1 LPVLSKSYIINSFFT
16 AAVSGETAF
25 FISIGRFNIVGFF
38 FRRIGGVTRM
48 ATSSVMPT
56 YGRLD
61 IAFTE
66 GKGAW
71 LTATD
76 GRQYLDALSGIAV
89 CNLGH
94 AHPAISNAISEQSQ
108 RLIHTSNIYQIPLQT
123 QLAERLTS
131 LSGMEQVFFCNSGA
145 EANEAAI
152 KIARKYGHEKGI
164 DKPVIIV
171 MDSSFHG
178 RTMATLTATGNNKV
192 QEGFEPLVP
201 GFVRVPYNDIDALRM
216 AIGHWPEA
224 VAVMLEPVQG
234 EGGIKIPDTDYL
246 AAVRKICNQRK
257 LLMMLDEVQTGIGRT
272 GDWFAFQKSSDL
284 LPDVMMLAKGLGN
297 GVPIGACLVAGPA
310 VGVLTAGNHGSTFG
324 GNPLACSAALAVLD
338 TIEQQGLLGHVS
350 HLSVMMAQG
359 FEKHLHNVTGVKSI
373 RAIGFMFGIELSIPC
388 AELVAKALEKQI
400 LINVTA
406 GNVIRLL
413 PPLVINSDEAEKIV
427 SIVSELVIEFLAE
440 HSTENVA

>member
-1 LPVLSKSYIINSFFT
+1 MT
-16 AAVSGETAF
+16 DA
-25 FISIGRFNIVGFF
+25 
-38 FRRIGGVTRM
+38 
-48 ATSSVMPT
+48 VMPT

-61 IAFTE
+61 IAFTKGE
-66 GKGAW
+66 GAW
-71 LTATD
+71 LTAED
-76 GRQYLDALSGIAV
+76 GSRYLDALSGIAV

-94 AHPAISNAISEQSQ
+94 SHPAVARAITEQANT
-108 RLIHTSNIYQIPLQT
+108 LIHTSNIYHIPLQT
-123 QLAERLTS
+123 QLAERLTE

-152 KIARKYGHEKGI
+152 KIARKYGHEKGV

-192 QEGFEPLVP
+192 QQGFEPLVP
-201 GFVRVPYNDIDALRM
+201 GFVRVPYNDLDALRM
-216 AIGHWPEA
+216 AISHWPEA

-234 EGGIKIPDTDYL
+234 EGGIKIPDTEFL
-246 AAVRKICNQRK
+246 ASVRKLCNQRK
-257 LLMMLDEVQTGIGRT
+257 LLLMLDEVQTGIGRT
-272 GDWFAFQKSSDL
+272 GDWFAFQKSADL

-310 VGVLTAGNHGSTFG
+310 VGVLQAGNHGSTFG
-324 GNPLACSAALAVLD
+324 GNPLACRAALTVLD
-338 TIEQQGLLGHVS
+338 TIEQQGLLGQVS
-350 HLSVMMAQG
+350 HLSAMMVQG
-359 FEKHLHNVTGVKSI
+359 FEKRLKGVEGVKSI
-373 RAIGFMFGIELSIPC
+373 RALGFMFGIELVQPC
-388 AELVAKALEKQI
+388 AELVANALEKNI

-427 SIVSELVIEFLAE
+427 NLVSELVIEFLAE

>member
-1 LPVLSKSYIINSFFT
+1 V
-16 AAVSGETAF
+16 
-25 FISIGRFNIVGFF
+25 NIM
-38 FRRIGGVTRM
+38 TD
-48 ATSSVMPT
+48 AVMPT

-61 IAFTE
+61 IAFTKGE
-66 GKGAW
+66 GAW
-71 LTATD
+71 LTAED
-76 GRQYLDALSGIAV
+76 GSRYLDALSGIAV

-94 AHPAISNAISEQSQ
+94 SHPAVARAITEQANT
-108 RLIHTSNIYQIPLQT
+108 LIHTSNIYHIPLQT
-123 QLAERLTS
+123 QLAERLTE

-152 KIARKYGHEKGI
+152 KIARKYGHEKGV

-192 QEGFEPLVP
+192 QQGFEPLVP
-201 GFVRVPYNDIDALRM
+201 GFVRVPYNDLDALRM
-216 AIGHWPEA
+216 AISHWPEA

-234 EGGIKIPDTDYL
+234 EGGIKIPDTEFL
-246 AAVRKICNQRK
+246 ASVRKLCNQRK
-257 LLMMLDEVQTGIGRT
+257 LLLMLDEVQTGIGRT
-272 GDWFAFQKSSDL
+272 GDWFAFQKSADV

-310 VGVLTAGNHGSTFG
+310 VGVLQAGNHGSTFG
-324 GNPLACSAALAVLD
+324 GNPLACRAALTVLD
-338 TIEQQGLLGHVS
+338 TIEQQGLLGQVS
-350 HLSVMMAQG
+350 HLSAMMVQG
-359 FEKHLHNVTGVKSI
+359 FEKRLKGVEGVKSI
-373 RAIGFMFGIELSIPC
+373 RALGFMFGIELVQPC
-388 AELVAKALEKQI
+388 AELVANALEKNI

-427 SIVSELVIEFLAE
+427 NLVSELVIEFLAE